1 MAGGRA
7 DRHDRM
13 PLVGYPARMRF
24 LLHPG
29 NAVACK
35 INTHRA
41 LWNGTICKEAEIWNC
56 SAPLD
61 FRQDFCARGD
71 ARCFHVH
78 TFDESGPNMVI
89 EENGAGWLLES
100 APDALDDQVLV
111 FWGGRASTPLGMPE
125 RERRDVVFGAYR
137 VQSVERENLG
147 HRTQWRVR
155 PHADAWVCL
164 AGMNA
169 PRPRYE
175 DLGGPYLK
183 QMDADELHA
192 LFGDERM
199 LRNLEGGDQL
209 RFKNFAR
216 HLGAWLETAREKA
229 EALHERLGTQ
239 PITGRSFHAPPVLT
253 VTPTMTHRPLS
264 KLGDLVK
271 PRAQDP
277 VSVTPEPATKPATA
291 QAEVLSPEVALR
303 IRDTHGEDLLLDL
316 RIALAT
322 RDLVV
327 LRGEP
332 GVGKSYLALR
342 LLDDPERERTLVV
355 PVSAT
360 WRGREDLL
368 GYVNPLDGRFVKTP
382 FTRFLEFA
390 ANAWREGD
398 RAPRLVIFEEFNLS
412 QPEHWFADVLAVSQY
427 EREADRIVQLAGTG
441 SAQDAHVFLS
451 PALRFIG
458 TVNSDHT
465 TRSLSPRVLDR
476 AAVIHLAL
484 TPKQALARIDLALE
498 APLVN
503 AISGLDFRLRRRGA
517 SFSIRTARSLQSCLN
532 AKLVAEPAEA
542 LDLVLSQQ
550 VLSKVRLAAHDPA
563 DSRLLEELE
572 QWCEEQQAGL
582 RRCVTVI
589 SEWRELLDAGL
600 DVVQA

>member
-1 MAGGRA
+1 
-7 DRHDRM
+7 
-13 PLVGYPARMRF
+13 MRF
-24 LLHPG
+24 LLQPG
-29 NAVACK
+29 NVIACR

-41 LWNGTICKEAEIWNC
+41 QWAGTICKEAEVWNC
-56 SAPLD
+56 SAPSD

-71 ARCFHVH
+71 DRCFHVH

-100 APDALDDQVLV
+100 APDALDDQVLI
-111 FWGGRASTPLGMPE
+111 FWGARASTPLGIPD

-137 VQSVERENLG
+137 VRSVERENMG

-155 PHADAWVCL
+155 PHDADWVCL
-164 AGMNA
+164 AGMNT

-183 QMDADELHA
+183 QMDADGLRSM
-192 LFGDERM
+192 FSDERM
-199 LRNLEGGDQL
+199 LRNLEGADQL

-216 HLGAWLETAREKA
+216 QFDGWLETARKKA

-239 PITGRSFHAPPVLT
+239 PVSGRGFAPTSVAVP
-253 VTPTMTHRPLS
+253 MTNRPLS

-271 PRAQDP
+271 TRAG
-277 VSVTPEPATKPATA
+277 EPAPVRVERAPKPVTSLT
-291 QAEVLSPEVALR
+291 EVLSPTVARR
-303 IRDTHGEDLLLDL
+303 IQETHGDDLLLDL

-382 FTRFLEFA
+382 FTRFLQLA
-390 ANAWREGD
+390 ATAWREGD

-441 SAQDAHVFLS
+441 SAADASVFLS

-476 AAVIHLAL
+476 AAVIHLEL
-484 TPKQALARIDLALE
+484 NPKQALARIGLQLVP
-498 APLVN
+498 PLVS
-503 AISGLDFRLRRRGA
+503 AISGLDFRLRLRGA
-517 SFSIRTARSLQSCLN
+517 SFSIRTARSLQACLD
-532 AKLVAEPAEA
+532 AKLVAEPTEA

-563 DSRLLEELE
+563 DLHLLEELE
-572 QWCEEQQAGL
+572 QWCDEQQAGL

-589 SEWRELLDAGL
+589 SNWRELLDAGL